1 MTELTKNHGI
11 ELYTKNGPSSY
22 PMTPHQLKMRR
33 VAQECGIV
41 KGINKAELMRKM
53 KTCVGPKM
61 RKQED

>member
-1 MTELTKNHGI
+1 MKTKGLEFQGKNAPKPYPATEQ
-11 ELYTKNGPSSY
+11 
-22 PMTPHQLKMRR
+22 QLKMRR

-53 KTCVGPKM
+53 KDCVGPKM